1 MPHTLIPNWLS
12 TLAICSLLIGMACF
26 VYILIDQRQRPKPMM
41 SVMLWVWPINALW
54 AGPFAIWAYRHIG
67 NGSKPRIAHTVT
79 MPAQSSKPQAM
90 SNEGKPTMMHS
101 MSMQDMP
108 MKDMPMKD
116 KPMKDKPMK
125 DKPMKDMPNM
135 DMSNMQMPAPAPDP
149 TSTPNSMSSMPE
161 MKMDMPAHMKMKM
174 DMKMDMPMQMGAKKP
189 FWQSI
194 TAGTLHCGAGCSLA
208 DLIGPWLFAA
218 SPFLLWGS
226 PVFGEWALDYLLAL
240 AIGVTFQYGGLLGM
254 VPETGAA
261 LWWRALKVDSLSL
274 TSWQIGM
281 YGWMALA
288 IFALIGPMSPTEP
301 IFWFMMQIAMA
312 CGFITAYPMNWFLV
326 KTGIKTAM

>member
-1 MPHTLIPNWLS
+1 MPHAPLPDWLS
-12 TLAICSLLIGMACF
+12 TLAICSILIGIACF
-26 VYILIDQRQRPKPMM
+26 IYILLDQRQRPKPMM
-41 SVMLWVWPINALW
+41 SIMLWVWPINALW
-54 AGPFAIWAYRHIG
+54 AGPLAIWAYRHIG
-67 NGSKPRIAHTVT
+67 NGSKPRISHSAST
-79 MPAQSSKPQAM
+79 MKMPSPPSTPQGTSDEAKPA
-90 SNEGKPTMMHS
+90 MMNS
-101 MSMQDMP
+101 MPMQDMP
-108 MKDMPMKD
+108 NMPKMDMS
-116 KPMKDKPMK
+116 
-125 DKPMKDMPNM
+125 NM
-135 DMSNMQMPAPAPDP
+135 DMSNMKMPAP

-161 MKMDMPAHMKMKM
+161 MKMEMPPHMKM
-174 DMKMDMPMQMGAKKP
+174 DMKMDMKMQMGAKKP

-226 PVFGEWALDYLLAL
+226 PVFGEWALSYLLAL
-240 AIGVTFQYGGLLGM
+240 AIGVTFQYGGLIGM

-281 YGWMALA
+281 YGWMGLA
-288 IFALIGPMSPTEP
+288 IFVLIGPMSPTEP

-326 KTGIKTAM
+326 KAGIKTAM

>member
-1 MPHTLIPNWLS
+1 MPHASLPDWLS
-12 TLAICSLLIGMACF
+12 TLAICSLLIGIACF
-26 VYILIDQRQRPKPMM
+26 VYILLDQRQRPKPMM

-67 NGSKPRIAHTVT
+67 NGSKPRISHTVSSMK
-79 MPAQSSKPQAM
+79 MPSPSSMPQGMNAKAKPAM
-90 SNEGKPTMMHS
+90 MDS
-101 MSMQDMP
+101 MSMQDRP
-108 MKDMPMKD
+108 N
-116 KPMKDKPMK
+116 
-125 DKPMKDMPNM
+125 MPNM
-135 DMSNMQMPAPAPDP
+135 DMSNMDMSKMKMPAPAP
-149 TSTPNSMSSMPE
+149 TSTPNSMSSMPDME
-161 MKMDMPAHMKMKM
+161 MAMPM
-174 DMKMDMPMQMGAKKP
+174 DMKMDMPMHMGAKKP

-218 SPFLLWGS
+218 TPFLLWGS
-226 PVFGEWALDYLLAL
+226 PVFGEWALSYLLAL